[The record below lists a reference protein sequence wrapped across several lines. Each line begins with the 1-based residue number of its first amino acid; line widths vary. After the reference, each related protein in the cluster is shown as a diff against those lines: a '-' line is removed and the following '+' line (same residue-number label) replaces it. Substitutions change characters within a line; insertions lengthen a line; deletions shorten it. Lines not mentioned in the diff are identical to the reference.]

1 MRKRNWTLTPWFII
15 FSVIMFA
22 MAVLSYEYSPII
34 FYIELGVS
42 VLSLA
47 VVLITSLRFTSY
59 VKSTV
64 KNIIGSIKGINEDYL
79 EKFSCPVAV
88 IGKQGDIVWCNSRF
102 RKAMCGGK
110 GAEGDNIAAYLSGKA
125 IDSLKNGE
133 GCDVA
138 VDGKEYTVYCRPTGE
153 GAVCEFIDNTYYK
166 QITREYLASKPCVAI
181 VVFDNAEDFSDN
193 SDESFSEAMLDI
205 EVCLH
210 VHCDLVAYDFD
221 LFGSSHVV
229 KLYCQ
234 FRKLRCFVMD
244 NECDRDESAC
254 I

>member
-22 MAVLSYEYSPII
+22 MAVVSYDYSPVV

-64 KNIIGSIKGINEDYL
+64 KNIVGSIKGINEDYL
-79 EKFSCPVAV
+79 EKFICPVAV
-88 IGKQGDIVWCNSRF
+88 IGRQGDIVWCNSRF

-110 GAEGDNIAAYLSGKA
+110 GAEGDNIKAYLSGKE
-125 IDSLKNGE
+125 IDCLKKGE

-138 VDGKEYTVYCRPTGE
+138 VNGREYTVYCRSTGE
-153 GAVCEFIDNTYYK
+153 GAVCEFIENTYYK

-181 VVFDNAEDFSDN
+181 AVLTMQRTFPITRTSRFPRQCSI
-193 SDESFSEAMLDI
+193 L
-205 EVCLH
+205 
-210 VHCDLVAYDFD
+210 
-221 LFGSSHVV
+221 
-229 KLYCQ
+229 K
-234 FRKLRCFVMD
+234 
-244 NECDRDESAC
+244 SAC
-254 I
+254 KSGRSSIRPFTKKSATTVI

>member
-22 MAVLSYEYSPII
+22 MAVVSYDYSPVV

-64 KNIIGSIKGINEDYL
+64 KNIVGSIKGINEDYL
-79 EKFSCPVAV
+79 EKFICPVAV
-88 IGKQGDIVWCNSRF
+88 IGRQGDIVWCNSRF

-110 GAEGDNIAAYLSGKA
+110 GAEGD
-125 IDSLKNGE
+125 IDCLKKGE

-138 VDGKEYTVYCRPTGE
+138 IDGREYTVYCRSTGE
-153 GAVCEFIDNTYYK
+153 GAVCEFIENTYYK

-181 VVFDNAEDFSDN
+181 AVLTMQRTFPITRTSRFPRQCSI
-193 SDESFSEAMLDI
+193 L
-205 EVCLH
+205 
-210 VHCDLVAYDFD
+210 
-221 LFGSSHVV
+221 
-229 KLYCQ
+229 K
-234 FRKLRCFVMD
+234 
-244 NECDRDESAC
+244 SAC
-254 I
+254 KSGRSSIRPFTKKSATTVI

>member
-22 MAVLSYEYSPII
+22 MAVVSYDYSPVV

-64 KNIIGSIKGINEDYL
+64 KNIVGSIKGINEDYL
-79 EKFSCPVAV
+79 EKFICPVAV
-88 IGKQGDIVWCNSRF
+88 IGRQGDIVWCNSRF

-110 GAEGDNIAAYLSGKA
+110 GAEGDNIKAYLSGKE
-125 IDSLKNGE
+125 IDCLKKGE

-138 VDGKEYTVYCRPTGE
+138 VNGREYTVYCRSTGE
-153 GAVCEFIDNTYYK
+153 GAVCEFIENTYYK
-166 QITREYLASKPCVAI
+166 PFLTMQRTFPITRTSRFPRQCSILK
-181 VVFDNAEDFSDN
+181 
-193 SDESFSEAMLDI
+193 
-205 EVCLH
+205 
-210 VHCDLVAYDFD
+210 
-221 LFGSSHVV
+221 
-229 KLYCQ
+229 
-234 FRKLRCFVMD
+234 
-244 NECDRDESAC
+244 SAC
-254 I
+254 KSGRSSIRPFTKKSATTVI

>member
-15 FSVIMFA
+15 FA
-22 MAVLSYEYSPII
+22 MAVVSYDYSPVV

-64 KNIIGSIKGINEDYL
+64 KNIVGSIKGINEDYL

-88 IGKQGDIVWCNSRF
+88 VGRQGDIVWCNSRF

-110 GAEGDNIAAYLSGKA
+110 GAEGDNIKAYLSGKE
-125 IDSLKNGE
+125 IDCLKKGE

-138 VDGKEYTVYCRPTGE
+138 IDGREYTVYCRSTGE
-153 GAVCEFIDNTYYK
+153 GAVCEFIENTYYK
-166 QITREYLASKPCVAI
+166 
-181 VVFDNAEDFSDN
+181 
-193 SDESFSEAMLDI
+193 
-205 EVCLH
+205 
-210 VHCDLVAYDFD
+210 
-221 LFGSSHVV
+221 
-229 KLYCQ
+229 
-234 FRKLRCFVMD
+234 
-244 NECDRDESAC
+244 
-254 I
+254 

>member
-22 MAVLSYEYSPII
+22 MAVVSYDYSPVV

-64 KNIIGSIKGINEDYL
+64 KNIVGSIKGINEDYL
-79 EKFSCPVAV
+79 EKFICPVAV
-88 IGKQGDIVWCNSRF
+88 IGRQGDIVWCNSRF

-110 GAEGDNIAAYLSGKA
+110 GAEGDNIKAYLSGKE
-125 IDSLKNGE
+125 IDCLKKGE

-138 VDGKEYTVYCRPTGE
+138 ILQARALSVNLSKTPITSRLQGNILLPSRALRLPFLTMQRTFP
-153 GAVCEFIDNTYYK
+153 
-166 QITREYLASKPCVAI
+166 ITRTSRFPRQCSILKFACKSGRSSI
-181 VVFDNAEDFSDN
+181 R
-193 SDESFSEAMLDI
+193 
-205 EVCLH
+205 
-210 VHCDLVAYDFD
+210 
-221 LFGSSHVV
+221 LFT
-229 KLYCQ
+229 K
-234 FRKLRCFVMD
+234 K
-244 NECDRDESAC
+244 SATTV